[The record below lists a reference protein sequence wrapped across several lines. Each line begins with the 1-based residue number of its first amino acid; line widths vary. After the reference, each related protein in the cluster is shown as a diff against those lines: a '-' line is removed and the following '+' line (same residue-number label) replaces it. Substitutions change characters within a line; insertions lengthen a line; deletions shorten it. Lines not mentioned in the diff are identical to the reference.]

1 MNVIKHVYIQ
11 YFVLLLFSI
20 SKRVSFKYL
29 QTHGDIYMV
38 YLSIVLVLM

>member
-11 YFVLLLFSI
+11 YFVLQYCFPFQ
-20 SKRVSFKYL
+20 KVRFKYL
-29 QTHGDIYMV
+29 QTYADIYMV